1 MSRQESIVT
10 EEEPVNKVLKTDY
23 QQLKRCR
30 LCQISYPI
38 STLSHE
44 MTLKM
49 IIETDK
55 HLRSR
60 GITIKWLDRSEYR
73 KSDIATLYQSYRV
86 CKSCYRLY
94 ELTEEMRELV
104 YKFSVS
110 MGIPVKSMKPIETKP
125 RVDMP
130 DEWEF
135 QVAPE
140 QAVLIINDVP
150 SGGVEVSDAPS
161 KPLSLFRMVVVLQEL
176 REVPAYF
183 PQNSRYTI
191 EYDIFNYNTKYK
203 VSAKKYLDQQLD
215 FIPLNKIRLF
225 HFYSNTRR
233 GLQEYL

>member
-1 MSRQESIVT
+1 
-10 EEEPVNKVLKTDY
+10 
-23 QQLKRCR
+23 
-30 LCQISYPI
+30 
-38 STLSHE
+38 

-135 QVAPE
+135 
-140 QAVLIINDVP
+140 
-150 SGGVEVSDAPS
+150 
-161 KPLSLFRMVVVLQEL
+161 
-176 REVPAYF
+176 
-183 PQNSRYTI
+183 
-191 EYDIFNYNTKYK
+191 
-203 VSAKKYLDQQLD
+203 
-215 FIPLNKIRLF
+215 
-225 HFYSNTRR
+225 
-233 GLQEYL
+233 